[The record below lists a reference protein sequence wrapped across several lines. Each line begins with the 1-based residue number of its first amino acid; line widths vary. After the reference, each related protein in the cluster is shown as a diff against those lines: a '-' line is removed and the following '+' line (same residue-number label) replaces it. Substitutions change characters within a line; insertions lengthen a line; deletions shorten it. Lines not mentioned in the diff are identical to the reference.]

1 MLKVILVGTE
11 VVGILK
17 DVAEM
22 EEEEFQEMLEA
33 EFGAEEW
40 EEIKSNFLGK
50 VGEIVSE
57 EMIEEYELEEVEISF
72 KEYVEDIR
80 LVYFAE

>member
-22 EEEEFQEMLEA
+22 EKEEFLEMLEA

-40 EEIKSNFLGK
+40 EEIKSNIMGK

-57 EMIEEYELEEVEISF
+57 EMIEEYELEEVESSF

>member
-22 EEEEFQEMLEA
+22 EKEEFLEMLEA
-33 EFGAEEW
+33 EFSAEEW
-40 EEIKSNFLGK
+40 EEIKSNIMGK

-57 EMIEEYELEEVEISF
+57 EMIEEYELEEVESSF